1 MYLLPI
7 WFANRSDQKGGSIM
21 STLNPYRHFIF
32 YAKNWYQHSDDIIT
46 DLKKI
51 CDNYMGH
58 NFSDTY
64 SIISLLESTI
74 KNNSKEYSFDK
85 CITDILEKSRK
96 SFFNNEKYSIE
107 ESIIRALLLFI
118 CMTENQYLKGGS
130 EALGE
135 PDFSILPSD
144 SEPSEALARL
154 AELRK
159 RND

>member
-1 MYLLPI
+1 
-7 WFANRSDQKGGSIM
+7 M

-32 YAKNWYQHSDDIIT
+32 YAKGWYQYSDDIIA

-51 CDNYMGH
+51 CENYCGCPGSTTM
-58 NFSDTY
+58 D
-64 SIISLLESTI
+64 IISLLEETI

-85 CITDILEKSRK
+85 CITDILYKSRK
-96 SFFNNEKYSIE
+96 NLFSNEKYSIE

-118 CMTENQYLKGGS
+118 QMTENQYLKGGS

-135 PDFSILPSD
+135 PDFSILPCD
-144 SEPSEALARL
+144 SEPSEALTRL

-159 RND
+159 SNDQSNWFRNDSRHSKTRN

>member
-1 MYLLPI
+1 
-7 WFANRSDQKGGSIM
+7 M

-32 YAKNWYQHSDDIIT
+32 YAKGWYKCSNDIIA
-46 DLKKI
+46 DLIKI
-51 CDNYMGH
+51 CNNYCDH
-58 NFSDTY
+58 EFSDIH

-118 CMTENQYLKGGS
+118 RMTENQYLNGGS

-135 PDFSILPSD
+135 PDFSILPTD

-154 AELRK
+154 DELRK

>member
-1 MYLLPI
+1 
-7 WFANRSDQKGGSIM
+7 M

-32 YAKNWYQHSDDIIT
+32 YAKGWYKYSDDIIA

-51 CDNYMGH
+51 CNNYCDH
-58 NFSDTY
+58 EFSDIH

-85 CITDILEKSRK
+85 CITDILDKSRK
-96 SFFNNEKYSIE
+96 SFFNNERYSIE

-118 CMTENQYLKGGS
+118 CMTENQYLSGGS

-144 SEPSEALARL
+144 SEPSEALSRL

-159 RND
+159 SND